1 MQNYSWLLLM
11 LIWFVFNNSAGERR
25 GARLLEELKTSGIFC
40 RESRGWTSAIV
51 VKRGKGEKENTVG
64 DQCKSV
70 EVVAKEKKKQAE
82 KSVER
87 EAVATDNEVNLA
99 DNDSSWAFP
108 GNGNVEQ
115 STLPENLSGVG
126 PEVATRAGEEPGTSS
141 EHIIAPPRTGQT
153 VGSSSNMRS
162 EQTAPT
168 KNVRSTSQQTGQST
182 APTNNVRSRSQ
193 PTRPS
198 NNVRSTSQ
206 PKTTSSSQGKEPTQN
221 ITKENEIWQQFK
233 SSTEKQLKMKIKLE
247 VDEENKRRSG
257 KPQNKKFGLKI
268 GNSQNTQLPAQPPFK
283 NNVINVIPASN
294 NVAQIAKIDQSFKK
308 NVSNTSLPIEILSKR

>member
-25 GARLLEELKTSGIFC
+25 GVRLLEELKTSGIFC

-64 DQCKSV
+64 NQCKSV

-182 APTNNVRSRSQ
+182 APTNNVR
-193 PTRPS
+193 
-198 NNVRSTSQ
+198 
-206 PKTTSSSQGKEPTQN
+206 N

-257 KPQNKKFGLKI
+257 KPQNKKLGLKI

-294 NVAQIAKIDQSFKK
+294 NVAQIAKIDQLVKK